1 MQGHAVFVHGV
12 LGECGVNTKLNT
24 REVIDMADYQCS
36 LVLANE
42 EEWLEH
48 LRKVAASQDGKTED
62 EILEEAFTFDF
73 KWDTIL
79 L

>member
-1 MQGHAVFVHGV
+1 
-12 LGECGVNTKLNT
+12 
-24 REVIDMADYQCS
+24 MADYQCS